1 MHRRPHAIAREA
13 IAVVLEGVEALR
25 AQSRHVHAE
34 LRDRVHL
41 LRVSVRVRVRVRY
54 RYRVRVGVGAWM
66 VRVRVRVRVGIGLG
80 LGLANPNL
88 HDSMC

>member
-13 IAVVLEGVEALR
+13 IAMVLEGVEALR

-41 LRVSVRVRVRVRY
+41 LRVGI
-54 RYRVRVGVGAWM
+54 RVRVGVG
-66 VRVRVRVRVGIGLG
+66 VRVRVRARARG
-80 LGLANPNL
+80 
-88 HDSMC
+88 